1 MLWLKNVAEVVHLIS
16 YLTIVSS
23 ECLCIIIDN
32 AALFLSGFNP
42 LVFFVS
48 CLRNLFFLTFNLMKT
63 TVYIALLSAHFQNQR
78 VFIYPQGEIRIHYIR
93 IHFYVAVSESENK
106 EL

>member
-1 MLWLKNVAEVVHLIS
+1 MNV
-16 YLTIVSS
+16 
-23 ECLCIIIDN
+23 CIIIDN

-42 LVFFVS
+42 FFFLFFFVS

-93 IHFYVAVSESENK
+93 IHFYVAVSESESK